1 MAYGDFKDLLIKY
14 YVIKHFILLK
24 MEKMMDIKEFLF
36 QWSISF
42 LIKKTSGSSIK
53 NKSICN
59 RELAKG
65 LI

>member
-24 MEKMMDIKEFLF
+24 MEKIMDIKEFLF

-42 LIKKTSGSSIK
+42 LIKKLLVAVLKIK
-53 NKSICN
+53 VFVTEN
-59 RELAKG
+59 
-65 LI
+65 

>member
-14 YVIKHFILLK
+14 YVIKHFILLR

-42 LIKKTSGSSIK
+42 LIKKLLVAVLKIK
-53 NKSICN
+53 VFVTEN
-59 RELAKG
+59 
-65 LI
+65 

>member
-42 LIKKTSGSSIK
+42 LIKKLLVAVLKIK
-53 NKSICN
+53 VFVTEN
-59 RELAKG
+59 
-65 LI
+65 

>member
-36 QWSISF
+36 QWSISS
-42 LIKKTSGSSIK
+42 LIKKLLVAVLKIK
-53 NKSICN
+53 VFVTEN
-59 RELAKG
+59 
-65 LI
+65 